1 MALTDDS
8 LLRGH
13 ALRGLSK
20 YFDYKNVNFLYSRQ
34 MSVLVLFLS
43 SQGYFLNTYF
53 VYLIFYLRNR
63 HKSVILPRSTHN
75 FVM

>member
-1 MALTDDS
+1 MELGRGRETSEGQETMALTDDS

-43 SQGYFLNTYF
+43 SHGVFSK
-53 VYLIFYLRNR
+53 YLLCLSHLLF
-63 HKSVILPRSTHN
+63 KK
-75 FVM
+75 